1 MASTVRMLIILGL
14 FFGIVAT
21 SHGSESEEFETFIE
35 GIIETWKLRSPTIVV
50 KDDLPK
56 ICMSKNPQW
65 LLCLSN
71 DQDTTEI
78 ANHLASIHQQS
89 KQDGLIFVGSQGH
102 EKLLKH
108 LSESAPSILTSD
120 FTVFMPISY
129 KNDIQLRLD
138 SNILFYRD
146 NDKANYELYDIF
158 AVKAGPPIALEV
170 GKWNFENGMTLTT
183 SMNRWDRRT
192 NLHGTTFINCFAYNG
207 NWADYTKDD
216 NGNIIGSKGYFQ
228 DMFFYFADKLNLT
241 IETIE
246 SPWGS
251 KLLDNGS
258 WIGEVGFL
266 QRQEADVVTTG
277 LGITLQRSEFFDFP
291 ITTHF
296 EPITLIAKIPTG
308 VSPNMWVYVA
318 VFGVYQW
325 MIFLIALLV
334 LAMGL
339 SLIEIL
345 SEDQSGREFGT
356 KRESHINYL
365 LDSSASALSMVF
377 LYTLQMGSHTDSKQL
392 APRFLT
398 ISACMLTLIMFIF
411 YTGDITAGMTAG
423 PGEFPIRTFEDVV
436 HQDYKVVTWS
446 PYYANFLASSEPGS
460 AKFEVHSN
468 RFEMKNDP
476 KEALIAVIEDPDS
489 KTLFMGTQ
497 NILIPANPSEKKIL
511 DRVFALKMDDSIYAS
526 TTLTLQKDSEFLQI
540 FNHYILKA
548 LESGVFKKVYRN
560 YHISLFIK
568 ENFSMPEPQPFGLNN
583 VMFCL
588 TILGVGICL
597 SLIKFVMELMIK
609 KISKRLH
616 LPAKKIERRDEARMA
631 WQKNEQRIERD
642 REGRGSK

>member
-1 MASTVRMLIILGL
+1 MELCLLLFLFSIAHGL
-14 FFGIVAT
+14 EKT
-21 SHGSESEEFETFIE
+21 E
-35 GIIETWKLRSPTIVV
+35 GLDKFVEDVIDTWQIRSPTIIYQ
-50 KDDLPK
+50 DDLPELCRK
-56 ICMSKNPQW
+56 RDWI
-65 LLCLSN
+65 LCLSN
-71 DQDTTEI
+71 DWDINELVQ
-78 ANHLASIHQQS
+78 HLVDIYSQRKH
-89 KQDGLIFVGSQGH
+89 DGLIFLGHVGH
-102 EKLLKH
+102 EKLLEKFAVDAPLL
-108 LSESAPSILTSD
+108 LSTNYPI
-120 FTVFMPISY
+120 FMPASY
-129 KNDIQLRLD
+129 KSDVKLRLD
-138 SNILFYRD
+138 SNVLFYEEKNVD
-146 NDKANYELYDIF
+146 NYELYDIF
-158 AVKAGPPIALEV
+158 AVKAGPSIALEV
-170 GKWNFENGMTLTT
+170 GKWNFDNGMTLTT

-207 NWADYTKDD
+207 NWADYTKDN

-241 IETIE
+241 IKTIE

>member
-1 MASTVRMLIILGL
+1 MNELA
-14 FFGIVAT
+14 
-21 SHGSESEEFETFIE
+21 
-35 GIIETWKLRSPTIVV
+35 
-50 KDDLPK
+50 
-56 ICMSKNPQW
+56 Q
-65 LLCLSN
+65 
-71 DQDTTEI
+71 
-78 ANHLASIHQQS
+78 HLVDIYSQRKH
-89 KQDGLIFVGSQGH
+89 DGLIFLGHVGH
-102 EKLLKH
+102 EKLLEKFAVDAPLL
-108 LSESAPSILTSD
+108 LSTNYPI
-120 FTVFMPISY
+120 FMPASY
-129 KNDIQLRLD
+129 KSDVKLRLD
-138 SNILFYRD
+138 SNVLFYEEKNVD
-146 NDKANYELYDIF
+146 NYELYDIF
-158 AVKAGPPIALEV
+158 AVKAGPSIALEV
-170 GKWNFENGMTLTT
+170 GKWNFDNGMTLTT

-460 AKFEVHSN
+460 AKFEVHN
-468 RFEMKNDP
+468 NHFEMKKDEH
-476 KEALIAVIEDPDS
+476 EAINAVIIDPES
-489 KTLFMGTQ
+489 KTLLYASPSVLKPSTPP
-497 NILIPANPSEKKIL
+497 IWPSEKRLKNMA
-511 DRVFALKMDDSIYAS
+511 FALKMDDSVYSHGCIV
-526 TTLTLQKDSEFLQI
+526 LQKDSEFLRM

-548 LESGVFKKVYRN
+548 YEGGEFKRLYRN
-560 YHISLFIK
+560 YHIVLFTK
-568 ENFSMPEPQPFGLNN
+568 ENFEMIEAQPLGLNN
-583 VMFCL
+583 VMFCF
-588 TILGVGICL
+588 TCLGFGICL
-597 SLIKFVMELMIK
+597 SLIKFMIEFLRK
-609 KISKRLH
+609 KQTKQPRWAKDGTSIIREDKMKRER
-616 LPAKKIERRDEARMA
+616 KERGKGNGGVEGESVTKIE
-631 WQKNEQRIERD
+631 
-642 REGRGSK
+642 